1 MTPASLDEGG
11 GGGVGS
17 KLKLQPANGD
27 VHADKVTFSRLDCD
41 GRYFVIF
48 RGFIRISQSHRGEV
62 T

>member
-27 VHADKVTFSRLDCD
+27 VHADKVDVHAD
-41 GRYFVIF
+41 KIF
-48 RGFIRISQSHRGEV
+48 PPP
-62 T
+62 